1 MGTVISRK
9 RRRAGLRQL
18 TAENIMESDPVS
30 VRGTATVRRA
40 VDTLNKHCCDVAP
53 VTDESG
59 RLIGIISRAD
69 LTDLYDTLGRLRSR
83 QQDCDTAN
91 LTRAGIYPKTGRSC
105 ANLVVQQVMSPE
117 VMSVRTDASIAK
129 IIERFVKRR
138 IRRLFVTNQDKVLV
152 GDISIFELL
161 RTLGEYVDP
170 TRISRQRPK

>member
-1 MGTVISRK
+1 MATAISSK

-18 TAENIMESDPVS
+18 KAENLMESNPVS
-30 VRGTATVRRA
+30 IRGTATVRRA
-40 VDTLNKHCCDVAP
+40 VDTLNKHSFDVAP
-53 VTDESG
+53 VTDQSK
-59 RLIGIISRAD
+59 RLIGIVSRGDLAD
-69 LTDLYDTLGRLRSR
+69 LFDTLGRLRNR

-91 LTRAGIYPKTGRSC
+91 LTHAGVYPKTSRRS
-105 ANLVVQQVMSPE
+105 ADLIVQQVMSPE
-117 VMSVRTDASIAK
+117 VISVRTDASIAK
-129 IIERFVKRR
+129 VIEKFVKRK